1 MQICSYWLLHN
12 IFLLLYDALKTMSV
26 EGTQV
31 NRNHMSFKLIN
42 VYLDLYH

>member
-1 MQICSYWLLHN
+1 MQIRSYWLLHN

-31 NRNHMSFKLIN
+31 NTNHMPFRLIN